1 MDSHL
6 VSLRKDL
13 PTPFTIALGERI
25 REARTLRG
33 LSQAQLA
40 QRIKRR
46 QAAISDMERGRM
58 EPNATT
64 LLLLADVL
72 DKPVSFFFPSPW
84 GPKVSRS
91 DLSYDEQALLLE
103 FRRLR
108 GDDYQKIAIRL
119 VTALAELN
127 AETS

>member
-58 EPNATT
+58 EPNATA
-64 LLLLADVL
+64 LLMLADVL

-108 GDDYQKIAIRL
+108 DDDYQKIAIRL
-119 VTALAELN
+119 VAALAELN
-127 AETS
+127 AESP